1 MEISSLTCAK
11 TTGSLQTLEQYL
23 LDAQAPDDLK
33 RLLLQIAS
41 ICAEISGQIRLGA
54 LAGVHGDAGTG
65 NVQGEKQKKLDVI
78 ANELFVQGLSKPKV
92 VCGLASEEMDH
103 AVDVPG
109 GARLLAAFDPLDG
122 SSNIDVNVSI
132 GSIFSVLPAP
142 AECRP
147 IQDGDFLLPGSKQLA
162 SGYAIYGP
170 STELVITVGKGVYGF
185 TFNPKQG
192 IWFQTKGPMR
202 IPTETQEFAI
212 NASNAR
218 HWYPPIQSYVNELLA
233 GKTGPRGKDFN
244 MRWIASMVADI
255 HRILCRG
262 GVFLYPADQREPEKP
277 GKLRLL
283 YEANPMALIVSEAGG
298 KSSNGIEDVLSLQLS
313 ALHERVAVVTGASEE
328 VARVV
333 SATFTFLESS

>member
-1 MEISSLTCAK
+1 VK
-11 TTGSLQTLEQYL
+11 TLESYL
-23 LDAQAPDDLK
+23 DEAQASADLK

-54 LAGVHGDAGTG
+54 LAGIHGDAGTG

-78 ANELFVQGLSKPKV
+78 ANELFVEGLSKSKV

-142 AECRP
+142 TKDGP
-147 IQDGDFLLPGSKQLA
+147 IQDADFLVPGSKQLG

-170 STELVITVGKGVYGF
+170 ATELVITIGQGVYGF
-185 TFNPKQG
+185 TLDTQSKAW
-192 IWFQTKGPMR
+192 IQTRGPVH
-202 IPTETQEFAI
+202 IPEETQEFAI

-218 HWYPPIQSYVNELLA
+218 HWYPPVQNYINELLA
-233 GKTGPRGKDFN
+233 GRTGPRGKDYN
-244 MRWIASMVADI
+244 MRWIASMVADV

-262 GVFLYPADQREPEKP
+262 GVFLYPADQREPNKP

-283 YEANPMALIVSEAGG
+283 YEANPMALLIAQARGAAT
-298 KSSNGIEDVLSLQLS
+298 NGHYDILSIQPKG
-313 ALHERVAVVTGASEE
+313 LHERVAVVLGAVAE
-328 VARVV
+328 VCLMSDKKHV
-333 SATFTFLESS
+333 SARS

>member
-1 MEISSLTCAK
+1 MK
-11 TTGSLQTLEQYL
+11 TLEQYL
-23 LDAQAPDDLK
+23 QDAQAPGDLR
-33 RLLLQIAS
+33 RLLLQIAA

-54 LAGVHGDAGTG
+54 LAGIHGDAGTG

-78 ANELFVQGLSKPKV
+78 ANELFVQGLSKSKV
-92 VCGLASEEMDH
+92 VSGLASEEMDH

-142 AECRP
+142 GDVRP
-147 IQDGDFLLPGSKQLA
+147 VQDADFLIPGSKQLA
-162 SGYAIYGP
+162 AGYAIYGP
-170 STELVITVGKGVYGF
+170 STELVITIGKGVYGF
-185 TFNPKQG
+185 TLDPKQR

-202 IPTETQEFAI
+202 IPEETQEFAI

-218 HWYPPIQSYVNELLA
+218 HWYSPIQNYVNELLA
-233 GKTGPRGKDFN
+233 GRTGPRGKDFN
-244 MRWIASMVADI
+244 MRWIASMVADV

-262 GVFLYPADQREPEKP
+262 GVFLYPADQREPDKP

-283 YEANPMALIVSEAGG
+283 YEANPMALLVSEAGG
-298 KSSNGIEDVLSLQLS
+298 KSTNGREDILSIQPSVLHQ
-313 ALHERVAVVTGASEE
+313 RVAVVMGTREE
-328 VARVV
+328 VDLVL
-333 SATFTFLESS
+333 SAGQ

>member
-1 MEISSLTCAK
+1 MRA
-11 TTGSLQTLEQYL
+11 LEHYL
-23 LDAQAPDDLK
+23 VEAQASEDVK
-33 RLLLQIAS
+33 RLLIQIAA

-54 LAGVHGDAGTG
+54 LAGIHGDAGTG

-78 ANELFVQGLSKPKV
+78 ANELFVQGLSKSRV

-122 SSNIDVNVSI
+122 SSNINVNVSI

-142 AECRP
+142 TDTRP
-147 IQDGDFLLPGSKQLA
+147 IQDKDFLLPGSKQLA

-170 STELVITVGKGVYGF
+170 STELVITIGKGVYGF
-185 TFNPKQG
+185 TLDTQWKAW
-192 IWFQTKGPMR
+192 IRTRGPAQ
-202 IPTETQEFAI
+202 IADETQEFAI

-218 HWYPPIQSYVNELLA
+218 HWYPPIQTYINELLA
-233 GKTGPRGKDFN
+233 GRTGPRGKDFN
-244 MRWIASMVADI
+244 MRWIASMVADV

-262 GVFLYPADQREPEKP
+262 GVFLYPADQREPDKP

-283 YEANPMALIVSEAGG
+283 YEANPMALLVTQAGGEASNGSEA
-298 KSSNGIEDVLSLQLS
+298 ILSIQPS
-313 ALHERVAVVTGASEE
+313 GLHERVAVVLGAKSE
-328 VARVV
+328 VMRAAKNR
-333 SATFTFLESS
+333 

>member
-1 MEISSLTCAK
+1 MK
-11 TTGSLQTLEQYL
+11 TLEQYL
-23 LDAQAPDDLK
+23 HDAKAPEDLK
-33 RLLLQIAS
+33 RLLIQIAS
-41 ICAEISGQIRLGA
+41 ICAEISDQIRQGA
-54 LAGVHGDAGTG
+54 LAGIHGEAGTG
-65 NVQGEKQKKLDVI
+65 NVQGEQQKKLDVI
-78 ANELFVQGLSKPKV
+78 ANELFVQGFSKSKV

-142 AECRP
+142 ADDRP
-147 IQDGDFLLPGSKQLA
+147 IQDADFLIPGSKQLA

-170 STELVITVGKGVYGF
+170 STELVITIGQGVYCF
-185 TFNPKQG
+185 TLDPKQG
-192 IWFQTKGPMR
+192 IWFQAKGPMR
-202 IPTETQEFAI
+202 IPKETREFAI

-218 HWYPPIQSYVNELLA
+218 HWHPPIQNYINDLLA

-244 MRWIASMVADI
+244 MRWIASMVADV

-262 GVFLYPADQREPEKP
+262 GVFLYPADQREPDKP

-283 YEANPMALIVSEAGG
+283 YEANPMALLVSEAGG
-298 KSSNGIEDVLSLQLS
+298 KSTNGREDILSIHPASVHQ
-313 ALHERVAVVTGASEE
+313 RVAVVTGASHE
-328 VARVV
+328 VARVT
-333 SATFTFLESS
+333 SAMLTFFGTS

>member
-1 MEISSLTCAK
+1 MK
-11 TTGSLQTLEQYL
+11 TLEHYL
-23 LDAQAPDDLK
+23 DEARAPDDL
-33 RLLLQIAS
+33 RPLLLEIAA

-54 LAGVHGDAGTG
+54 LAGIHGDAGTG

-78 ANELFVQGLSKPKV
+78 ANELFVEGLSKSGV

-122 SSNIDVNVSI
+122 SSNIGVNVSI

-142 AECRP
+142 TKVGP
-147 IQDGDFLLPGSKQLA
+147 IRDEDFLLRGSMQLA

-170 STELVITVGKGVYGF
+170 STELVITIGQGVYCF
-185 TFNPKQG
+185 TLDPKQG
-192 IWFQTKGPMR
+192 DWFQTKGPIR
-202 IPTETQEFAI
+202 IPEETQEFAI

-218 HWYPPIQSYVNELLA
+218 HWYPPIQIYINELLA
-233 GKTGPRGKDFN
+233 GVTGPRGKDFN

-283 YEANPMALIVSEAGG
+283 YEANPMAFLVSEAGG
-298 KSSNGIEDVLSLQLS
+298 KSTNGMEDILLIRPST
-313 ALHERVAVVTGASEE
+313 LHQRVAVIMGTRDE
-328 VARVV
+328 VGRVLAGK
-333 SATFTFLESS
+333 ST

>member
-1 MEISSLTCAK
+1 VK
-11 TTGSLQTLEQYL
+11 TLEHYL
-23 LDAQAPDDLK
+23 DEAQAPVELR
-33 RLLLQIAS
+33 RLLLEIAA

-54 LAGVHGDAGTG
+54 VAGIHGDAGTG

-78 ANELFVQGLSKPKV
+78 ANELFVQGLSKSKV

-132 GSIFSVLPAP
+132 GSIFSALPAP
-142 AECRP
+142 TDARP
-147 IQDGDFLLPGSKQLA
+147 IQDADFLIPGSKQLA

-170 STELVITVGKGVYGF
+170 STELVVTIGQGVYGF
-185 TFNPKQG
+185 TLDPKQG

-202 IPTETQEFAI
+202 IPAETQEFAI

-218 HWYPPIQSYVNELLA
+218 HWYPPIQNYINELLA

-244 MRWIASMVADI
+244 MRWIASMVADV

-262 GVFLYPADQREPEKP
+262 GVFLYPADQREPDKP

-283 YEANPMALIVSEAGG
+283 YEANPMALLVREAGG
-298 KSSNGIEDVLSLQLS
+298 KSSNGEEDILSIQPS
-313 ALHERVAVVTGASEE
+313 TLHQRVAVVTGAREE
-328 VARVV
+328 ADRID
-333 SATFTFLESS
+333 SAGQ

>member
-1 MEISSLTCAK
+1 VK
-11 TTGSLQTLEQYL
+11 TLEQYL
-23 LDAQAPDDLK
+23 HDAKAPDDLK

-41 ICAEISGQIRLGA
+41 ICAEISGQTRLGA
-54 LAGVHGDAGTG
+54 LAGIHGDAGTG

-78 ANELFVQGLSKPKV
+78 ANELFVQGLSKSKV

-142 AECRP
+142 AEHRS
-147 IQDGDFLLPGSKQLA
+147 IQDEDFLIPGSRQLA

-170 STELVITVGKGVYGF
+170 STELVITIRQGVYCF
-185 TFNPKQG
+185 TLDPNQG
-192 IWFQTKGPMR
+192 IWSQTKGPMR
-202 IPTETQEFAI
+202 IPAETQEFAI

-218 HWYPPIQSYVNELLA
+218 HWYPPIQHYINELLA
-233 GKTGPRGKDFN
+233 GRTGPRGKDFN
-244 MRWIASMVADI
+244 MRWIASMVADV
-255 HRILCRG
+255 HRIFCRG
-262 GVFLYPADQREPEKP
+262 GVFLYPADRREPDKP

-283 YEANPMALIVSEAGG
+283 YEANPMAFLVSEAGG
-298 KSSNGIEDVLSLQLS
+298 KSTNGEEDILSIQPS
-313 ALHERVAVVTGASEE
+313 ALHQRVAVVTGAREE
-328 VARVV
+328 VDRVN
-333 SATFTFLESS
+333 

>member
-1 MEISSLTCAK
+1 MK
-11 TTGSLQTLEQYL
+11 TLEQYL
-23 LDAQAPDDLK
+23 QEAQAPEDLR
-33 RLLLQIAS
+33 RLLLQIAA

-54 LAGVHGDAGTG
+54 LAGIHGDAGTG
-65 NVQGEKQKKLDVI
+65 NIQGEKQKKLDVI
-78 ANELFVQGLSKPKV
+78 ANELFVQGLSKSKV

-142 AECRP
+142 GDARCIRDE
-147 IQDGDFLLPGSKQLA
+147 DFLLPGSKQLA

-170 STELVITVGKGVYGF
+170 STELVITIGQGVYGF
-185 TFNPKQG
+185 TLDPKQG

-202 IPTETQEFAI
+202 IPEETQEFAI

-218 HWYPPIQSYVNELLA
+218 HWYPPIQSYIDELLA
-233 GKTGPRGKDFN
+233 GRTGPRGKDFN
-244 MRWIASMVADI
+244 MRWVASMVADV

-262 GVFLYPADQREPEKP
+262 GVFLYPADQRDPDKP

-283 YEANPMALIVSEAGG
+283 YEANPMAFLVSEAGG
-298 KSSNGIEDVLSLQLS
+298 KSTNGREDILSIQPS
-313 ALHERVAVVTGASEE
+313 SLHQRVAVVTGAGGE
-328 VARVV
+328 VARVAGA
-333 SATFTFLESS
+333 SY